1 LASKYKSEFLANMSH
16 ELRTP
21 LNSLLLLARLMTEN
35 KQGNLS
41 EEQLES
47 AQIIYNSGN
56 DLLSLINEILDL
68 AKIEAG
74 RMDLHPQKV
83 SAEELAEGIQRTFQH
98 MAQDKGLSLE
108 VATKKDSPKEITTDP
123 KRLDQIIKNLMSN
136 ALKFTERGS
145 VTVTFDR
152 PDRTANLSRSGL
164 KNDNTLAIAIQDT
177 GIGIPLDK
185 QKIIF
190 EAFQQLDGGTAR
202 KFGGTGLGLSISR
215 ELVHLLGGE
224 IQLSSQVGHG
234 STFTLYIPMVLQ
246 PAEPQIEE
254 PPPSRQ
260 FERREIRPV
269 HAVPRK
275 KPIANIPDDRDCLE
289 VGEKTILVIEDDA
302 NFAGLLLKQ
311 CHDRGFKCLAS
322 ATGEEGLELAK
333 KFSPA
338 AVILDLRLP
347 GLDGWAVLEMLK
359 DDPDIRH
366 IPVHIM
372 SVEDSTIEAFRRGAI
387 GYLRKPVS
395 KGELEK
401 AFGRLEAVFNR
412 AMKDLLVVEDDAGLR
427 KGIIKL
433 VGNGDVHAD
442 EAATA
447 QESIEKLRSK
457 KYDCMI
463 LDLGLP
469 DMSGFELLKKLEAEE
484 HALIPPVIVYT
495 GKDLT
500 REEEIELNKYAE
512 SIIIKGVR
520 SEERL
525 LDEASLF
532 LHRVVDRLP
541 EKKRRM
547 ITNLHNTDVMFQNKR
562 VLMVD
567 DDMRNVFALA
577 KVLEEKGMEV
587 LKAENGQKALD
598 LLEKSGEVDLV
609 LMDIMMPGMD
619 GYETMKR
626 IRAQA
631 KFEKLPIIALTA
643 KAMKEDRARCIAAGA
658 SDYLSKPVEVNRLFA
673 MLRVW
678 LYR

>member
-1 LASKYKSEFLANMSH
+1 
-16 ELRTP
+16 
-21 LNSLLLLARLMTEN
+21 
-35 KQGNLS
+35 
-41 EEQLES
+41 
-47 AQIIYNSGN
+47 
-56 DLLSLINEILDL
+56 
-68 AKIEAG
+68 
-74 RMDLHPQKV
+74 
-83 SAEELAEGIQRTFQH
+83 
-98 MAQDKGLSLE
+98 
-108 VATKKDSPKEITTDP
+108 
-123 KRLDQIIKNLMSN
+123 
-136 ALKFTERGS
+136 
-145 VTVTFDR
+145 
-152 PDRTANLSRSGL
+152 
-164 KNDNTLAIAIQDT
+164 
-177 GIGIPLDK
+177 
-185 QKIIF
+185 
-190 EAFQQLDGGTAR
+190 
-202 KFGGTGLGLSISR
+202 
-215 ELVHLLGGE
+215 
-224 IQLSSQVGHG
+224 
-234 STFTLYIPMVLQ
+234 
-246 PAEPQIEE
+246 
-254 PPPSRQ
+254 
-260 FERREIRPV
+260 
-269 HAVPRK
+269 
-275 KPIANIPDDRDCLE
+275 
-289 VGEKTILVIEDDA
+289 
-302 NFAGLLLKQ
+302 
-311 CHDRGFKCLAS
+311 
-322 ATGEEGLELAK
+322 
-333 KFSPA
+333 
-338 AVILDLRLP
+338 
-347 GLDGWAVLEMLK
+347 
-359 DDPDIRH
+359 
-366 IPVHIM
+366 
-372 SVEDSTIEAFRRGAI
+372 
-387 GYLRKPVS
+387 
-395 KGELEK
+395 
-401 AFGRLEAVFNR
+401 
-412 AMKDLLVVEDDAGLR
+412 MKDLLVVEDDAGLR

-598 LLEKSGEVDLV
+598 LLGKSGEVDLV